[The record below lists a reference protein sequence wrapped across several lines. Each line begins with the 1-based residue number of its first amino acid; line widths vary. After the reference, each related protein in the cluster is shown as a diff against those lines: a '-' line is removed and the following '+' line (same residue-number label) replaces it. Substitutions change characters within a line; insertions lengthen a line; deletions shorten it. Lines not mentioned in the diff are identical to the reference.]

1 MKGERLDARVAAS
14 LLFYCRVA
22 VIVGKYGHTIVERN
36 RLRRR
41 IRELARTRLIPYCK
55 GLDLIIR
62 ALPSAYAADFRQLGE
77 EMDQIKVQL
86 SAITPEN

>member
-1 MKGERLDARVAAS
+1 M
-14 LLFYCRVA
+14 A

-41 IRELARTRLIPYCK
+41 IRELARTRLIPLYK
-55 GLDLIIR
+55 GLDLVMR

-77 EMDQIKVQL
+77 EMDQIKAQL
-86 SAITPEN
+86 FTIAPKN